1 MPAGMLAYTESAIK
15 KNISWKLRTI
25 HASLDISSWLVSLL
39 ISIDAQE
46 VVDIMITLFDQE
58 KVWEIERYNI
68 REEGARRGFGN

>member
-1 MPAGMLAYTESAIK
+1 M
-15 KNISWKLRTI
+15 
-25 HASLDISSWLVSLL
+25 L